1 MRRCKR
7 AFSWPV
13 IVVVKEEKQADAER
27 LEGEVVGKR
36 EEPESREEGVLEGVL
51 GEKAEVEKVAGN
63 PNVEGG
69 GEIAAEEKPAV
80 EPDDYQRGGTERG
93 DSGGEGEDRYRVPLH
108 FAAAFPPQ
116 TDYR

>member
-36 EEPESREEGVLEGVL
+36 EEKSREDGELEGVM
-51 GEKAEVEKVAGN
+51 GEKTEAEKV
-63 PNVEGG
+63 GG
-69 GEIAAEEKPAV
+69 RACALC
-80 EPDDYQRGGTERG
+80 
-93 DSGGEGEDRYRVPLH
+93 S
-108 FAAAFPPQ
+108 
-116 TDYR
+116 